1 MKIIDQD
8 LFLCGARRRHN
19 RRRRRSSSS
28 SSSSTPPPPACQRRP
43 LSLATRRA
51 SAARRT
57 RRVERRGGARG
68 AVCDCHKRAHRLR
81 SVAGIVVPRIAWNEG
96 RGAQSRRPRANRPGP
111 AHAQS
116 TAAGAPPAGPPARCG
131 RRPEGRTEGSPQD
144 RRRRRRVAQRA
155 KGPLWAL
162 WPSSPAN
169 GKCRVPHGGA
179 LGASHALSP
188 SCSQQGAEQASAASP
203 SDAPGTGSI
212 LAPRQ
217 PCAAPL
223 RALHHRHAPRAH
235 GPGPGAGLSL
245 SLSLSLPLTLHH
257 RHAPRAQ
264 HALRPA
270 RCSEAAAASCPPAWQ
285 GANSTAA
292 GRACQERRCLQNA
305 SRTPGSH
312 PRQPLALACAGRGL
326 RMSASSGRMLD
337 QRRAV
342 RTLPPAWNRRGAA
355 AAAAAAA
362 APPRGAAGSPSQAAA
377 PPCGAVRDP
386 AHAVPLGLGPGRSA
400 GAAETPP
407 GLPGTTPA
415 SDGRPPAKPRPR
427 PHATAPPSRRG
438 GIREP
443 ARAGL
448 IGARWLRGAGLAAS
462 VAAGF
467 GGAGAERRGAAQRS
481 GMLSA
486 SRGCIF
492 WFACLVPASVHCL

>member
-245 SLSLSLPLTLHH
+245 SLSLSLSPSPSTIGM
-257 RHAPRAQ
+257 PRAPNTRCGPR
-264 HALRPA
+264 AAARRRRPPA
-270 RCSEAAAASCPPAWQ
+270 RRPGKGPTAPLLAELAKSAAACRTLRGHPGHTP
-285 GANSTAA
+285 
-292 GRACQERRCLQNA
+292 A
-305 SRTPGSH
+305 SRWPWRVRGGAS
-312 PRQPLALACAGRGL
+312 ACPHRPDECWTSDAPCGP
-326 RMSASSGRMLD
+326 S
-337 QRRAV
+337 RRLG
-342 RTLPPAWNRRGAA
+342 TGG
-355 AAAAAAA
+355 
-362 APPRGAAGSPSQAAA
+362 APPRRRRRRRLLLAVPPGAHPRLQPRLAA
-377 PPCGAVRDP
+377 PSATQPTPYPWDWGR
-386 AHAVPLGLGPGRSA
+386 AVPQARLRPLQGFQAPPPPRMAARPPSPAPGRTRRPRRRAEGGSANRLGP
-400 GAAETPP
+400 
-407 GLPGTTPA
+407 
-415 SDGRPPAKPRPR
+415 
-427 PHATAPPSRRG
+427 
-438 GIREP
+438 
-443 ARAGL
+443 
-448 IGARWLRGAGLAAS
+448 
-462 VAAGF
+462 V
-467 GGAGAERRGAAQRS
+467 
-481 GMLSA
+481 
-486 SRGCIF
+486 
-492 WFACLVPASVHCL
+492 